1 MRFFLMLLA
10 FYFLPSLA
18 VDAGELE
25 TKQQFRVDRHLTQP
39 MPVNP
44 STQPAPRRLKP
55 TFSEEERRGFDQR
68 GFKNT
73 FLLDSLNG
81 LSDPLGGG
89 AAGAEFTG
97 NEGLSPLSPQNRG
110 IFPGVDPTDV
120 IIPRSGGRR

>member
-1 MRFFLMLLA
+1 MRFFLLFLS

-18 VDAGELE
+18 VYAGELE
-25 TKQQFRVDRHLTQP
+25 TKQQFQVNNHLTQAVP
-39 MPVNP
+39 ANP
-44 STQPAPRRLKP
+44 STQPAPRRVKP

-68 GFKNT
+68 GFRNT
-73 FLLDSLNG
+73 FLMDSLNG
-81 LSDPLGGG
+81 LSDPLAGG

-97 NEGLSPLSPQNRG
+97 NEGLSPLSPQNRS

>member
-1 MRFFLMLLA
+1 MRFFLPVLA
-10 FYFLPSLA
+10 FYFLPCLA
-18 VDAGELE
+18 VYAGELDASR
-25 TKQQFRVDRHLTQP
+25 QFRANNHLTQAVP
-39 MPVNP
+39 ANP

-73 FLLDSLNG
+73 FLMDSLNG
-81 LSDPLGGG
+81 MSDPLGGG

-120 IIPRSGGRR
+120 IIPRSGVRR